1 MAINIKRILNKQNLT
16 GAEVGKALV
25 ANTAAAYE
33 NLLRTRDYGREP
45 RGIFGQAE
53 MDRMVRGLKSNYDI
67 DAYNSYVSL
76 NNYIAKEQGFVNAYH
91 QQALLGYYKI
101 MTYLNR
107 AIAAEHSIAD
117 ARRVPLIMTSKQ
129 YEEHCNAIHQEERA
143 YEVTYLGFLA
153 AVFKYYYGQF
163 KDDPKKKNPLA
174 AAIRASKKK
183 TIRNQRITD
192 EYVEEWGI
200 GHYETADGI
209 SSDDCTREEW
219 ELIVKKIILG
229 REPEQGEVLALTDF
243 IDTEMSSFELE
254 VSIKSLYDARKPH
267 WALNIPQVAENL
279 KWVEDEAPE
288 EFDGDEILESLDS
301 FYPQIFEY
309 GDVQEAVQK
318 QLEEFASDF
327 PELYEALKKEAARL
341 LPAAK
346 SFSIED
352 FEKPIATWGELADKN
367 ILNYKALFSKIYS
380 HQITERIQSQS
391 KTYQGMWNG
400 IAIIRDEDIK
410 SGDIDKDGHYIQP
423 EISIEGSILEL
434 GADDFALN
442 FIETAREEELKG
454 ALREIYAFNAIID
467 LITEVTGV
475 DVSIFSMKPQTD
487 HFEQQVEAFNDL
499 IETYYARIKEN
510 TLIFEEED
518 RKRRERY
525 ARTIFPLLD
534 LEELKPTPEAIAE
547 TRAYISDLTAFNKNT
562 PAIIEMLKRRGGE
575 ADE

>member
-534 LEELKPTPEAIAE
+534 LDELKPTPEAIAE

>member
-67 DAYNSYVSL
+67 NTYNSYVSL

-254 VSIKSLYDARKPH
+254 VSIESLYDAREPH

-288 EFDGDEILESLDS
+288 EFDGDEMLESLDS

-391 KTYQGMWNG
+391 KTYQGIWNG

-534 LEELKPTPEAIAE
+534 LDELKPTPEAIAE

>member
-67 DAYNSYVSL
+67 DTYNSYVSL

-117 ARRVPLIMTSKQ
+117 ARRAPLIMTRKQ
-129 YEEHCNAIHQEERA
+129 YEEHCNAIMEKERA
-143 YEVTYLGFLA
+143 FEVTYLSFLA
-153 AVFKYYYGQF
+153 AVYKYYYGQF
-163 KDDPKKKNPLA
+163 KDDPKKKNPLS
-174 AAIRASKKK
+174 AAIKASKKK
-183 TIRNQRITD
+183 TIKNQRITD
-192 EYVEEWGI
+192 EYIDTWGI

-209 SSDDCTREEW
+209 SSDDCTQEEW
-219 ELIVKKIILG
+219 TNIVKKILLG
-229 REPEQGEVLALTDF
+229 REPEEGEVLALTDF
-243 IDTEMSSFELE
+243 TNTEMSSFELE
-254 VSIKSLYDARKPH
+254 VSIRSLYDARKPH
-267 WALNIPQVAENL
+267 WALDIPQVAENL

-309 GDVQEAVQK
+309 GDIQEEVQK

-352 FEKPIATWGELADKN
+352 FEEPIATWGELADKN
-367 ILNYKALFSKIYS
+367 ILNYKTLFSKIYS
-380 HQITERIQSQS
+380 HQITEQIQSQS

-410 SGDIDKDGHYIQP
+410 DGDIDKDGHYIQP

-434 GADDFALN
+434 GNDDFALN
-442 FIETAREEELKG
+442 FLETAREEELKG

-467 LITEVTGV
+467 LITEITGV

-487 HFEQQVEAFNDL
+487 QFEQQVEAFNNL

>member
-33 NLLRTRDYGREP
+33 NLLRTKDYGREP

-67 DAYNSYVSL
+67 DTYNSYVSL

-117 ARRVPLIMTSKQ
+117 ARRAPLIMTRKQ
-129 YEEHCNAIHQEERA
+129 YEEHCNAILEKERA
-143 YEVTYLGFLA
+143 FEVTYLSFLA
-153 AVFKYYYGQF
+153 AVYKYYYGHF
-163 KDDPKKKNPLA
+163 KDDPRKKNPLS
-174 AAIRASKKK
+174 AAIKASKKK
-183 TIRNQRITD
+183 TIKNQRITD
-192 EYVEEWGI
+192 EYVDAWAL
-200 GHYETADGI
+200 GHYETVDGI
-209 SSDDCTREEW
+209 SSDDCTKEEW
-219 ELIVKKIILG
+219 INIVKKILLG
-229 REPEQGEVLALTDF
+229 REPEEGEVLALTDF
-243 IDTEMSSFELE
+243 TNTEMSSFELE
-254 VSIKSLYDARKPH
+254 VSIRSLYDARKPH
-267 WALNIPQVAENL
+267 WALDIPQVAENL

-309 GDVQEAVQK
+309 GDIQEEVQK

-352 FEKPIATWGELADKN
+352 FDKPIATWGELADKN
-367 ILNYKALFSKIYS
+367 ILNYKSLFTKVYS

-410 SGDIDKDGHYIQP
+410 DGDVDENGNYIQP

-434 GADDFALN
+434 GTDDFALN
-442 FIETAREEELKG
+442 FLETAREEELQG

-487 HFEQQVEAFNDL
+487 QFEQQVAAFNDL

>member
-129 YEEHCNAIHQEERA
+129 YEEHCDAIHQEERA

-254 VSIKSLYDARKPH
+254 VSIESLYDARKPH

-346 SFSIED
+346 SFSIDD

-475 DVSIFSMKPQTD
+475 DVSIFSMKPQTE

-499 IETYYARIKEN
+499 IETYYAKIKEN

-534 LEELKPTPEAIAE
+534 LDELKPTPEAIAE

>member
-129 YEEHCNAIHQEERA
+129 YEEHCNAIHQKERA

-534 LEELKPTPEAIAE
+534 LDELKPTPEAIAE

>member
-129 YEEHCNAIHQEERA
+129 YEEHCDAIHQEERA

-254 VSIKSLYDARKPH
+254 VSIESLYDARKPH

-499 IETYYARIKEN
+499 IETYYAKIKEN

-534 LEELKPTPEAIAE
+534 LDELKPTPEAIAE